1 MGGSSSEL
9 LLRLLSECV
18 QGCGHLQASLR
29 IKGPLPSAGTWVFVG
44 SLSPLP
50 YGPPCRVIGLLSI
63 HMTHQLAYTRG
74 RDSRERGRER
84 ESLSPMTQSPK

>member
-1 MGGSSSEL
+1 ML
-9 LLRLLSECV
+9 VSECV
-18 QGCGHLQASLR
+18 QGCGCLPASLR
-29 IKGPLPSAGTWVFVG
+29 IENPLPSAGIWVFVA

-50 YGPPCRVIGLLSI
+50 YGPPCRVVGFLSI

-84 ESLSPMTQSPK
+84 ESQ